1 VNFRLTLTVVSNK
14 IIDLASKT
22 INFSAENLYHPIE
35 PDVAM
40 SFEYLD
46 IGRTYVRDASGSFV

>member
-1 VNFRLTLTVVSNK
+1 MTVVSNK

-22 INFSAENLYHPIE
+22 VNLSAEYLYRSIE

-40 SFEYLD
+40 SFEYLE
-46 IGRTYVRDASGSFV
+46 IKRTYVRDVSGSFA